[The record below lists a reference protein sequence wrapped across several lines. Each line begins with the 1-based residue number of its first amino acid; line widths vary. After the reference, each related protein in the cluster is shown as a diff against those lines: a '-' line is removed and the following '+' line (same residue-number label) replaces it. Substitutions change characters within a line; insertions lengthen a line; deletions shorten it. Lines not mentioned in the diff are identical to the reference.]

1 MPTSLLCVTNEGYID
16 AATKQASA
24 ILKQAAVDV
33 AIQIAVALWQRN
45 SSKSIANMQRELAH
59 EQMLLAE
66 QVQAH
71 AVLFWPEEK
80 ELVDDAFAI
89 GKVTTTYVGLAG
101 AWGQLVTEAEAT
113 GRRIWIDAARK
124 QCFAP
129 SRCEDAR
136 WQRNEQ
142 LIKADMQGY
151 ACRQDEARTQILND
165 LRYEKQLAVLGLGRG
180 ITAQLISYQNIAQS
194 IGLSASS
201 FLQGSINSGLE
212 AFGYYSVRNYS
223 QPVGWAQGIKQTWQR
238 ASDATNTYIKPPEVI
253 VMEPM
258 NISGSKNVTVME
270 PMNISRTTSSVPSK
284 ANEIDFGWNSNTAN
298 GRNPYYE
305 GPP

>member
-1 MPTSLLCVTNEGYID
+1 MASSLKCVTNAGYQS
-16 AATKQASA
+16 AASQQASA
-24 ILKQAAVDV
+24 ILKQATVDA
-33 AIQIAVALWQRN
+33 AIQVAVALWQRN
-45 SSKSIANMQRELAH
+45 SSKSIANMQRELAD
-59 EQMLLAE
+59 EQVQLAE

-71 AVLFWPEEK
+71 AILFWPEEK

-89 GKVTTTYVGLAG
+89 TKVVTNYVGLTG
-101 AWGQLVTEAEAT
+101 AWGQIVTEAEAT
-113 GRRIWIDAARK
+113 GRNIWIDAARK

-151 ACRQDEARTQILND
+151 ASRQDEARTQILND

-180 ITAQLISYQNIAQS
+180 KVQTLVSYQNIAQAS
-194 IGLSASS
+194 GLAASA
-201 FLQGSINSGLE
+201 FLEGSINSGLQ
-212 AFGYYSVRNYS
+212 AFGYYSVRNYN
-223 QPVGWAQGIKQTWQR
+223 QPVGWGQGIKQTWSRSSEPQH
-238 ASDATNTYIKPPEVI
+238 TYAKKPE
-253 VMEPM
+253 
-258 NISGSKNVTVME
+258 VTVMP
-270 PMNISRTTSSVPSK
+270 PMEINRPAAVTAPLVPSK
-284 ANEIDFGWNSNTAN
+284 ATEMQMGAESNTAL